1 MAIQS
6 ISTQV
11 YEGQRPGI
19 SGLRKTVNTF
29 IQALYLD
36 NFVQSLL
43 NVLNASSPD
52 GNGLRGKTLVL
63 GGDGRYYNL
72 TAVQTI
78 LKIAAANGVAR
89 VLIGRGGILST
100 PAASAVIRRHGA
112 FGGIILSASNNLA
125 GVNGD
130 FGIKYYIGNGGPAPE
145 SLTEAVYQQT
155 LCIKKV
161 QRSDVKEI
169 DIYTMGVQQVEQ
181 MKVEVIDPVSDY
193 LDVLRDVFDFDALRK
208 LFARDFRIVVDGM
221 NAVGGIYAKAIL
233 EKELGAPPGSVI
245 NAELLPDFGG
255 LLPDP
260 NPVHAAELVRLMTG
274 ALAPDF
280 GAAMGGDADRNMIVG
295 QGMVVSPSDSLAIMT
310 AHARLI
316 PAYRDGLVGV
326 ARSMPTSTA
335 VDRVAKVLNIPCY
348 ETPTGWKY
356 FGNLLDSQRV
366 TLCGEESYGTGS
378 NHLPEKDGLWAIL
391 FWLNMLAVTEK
402 TVSTLVSEHW
412 KTYGRTYYTRHDY
425 EDLSE
430 SVAHDLMD
438 GLRYF
443 MHHLM
448 GKTFGSRTLILA
460 DDFSYTDP
468 VDGSVSSAQGIRFVF
483 DDGARV
489 IFRLSGTTTAG
500 TTLRLYLER
509 CETNALRHNLPL
521 FLAMAELVAWAN
533 AVAGIRQRTGRKM
546 PSLST

>member
-6 ISTQV
+6 ITTQV
-11 YEGQRPGI
+11 YEGQRPGT
-19 SGLRKTVNTF
+19 SGLRKTVKTF

-36 NFVQSLL
+36 NFVQSLFD
-43 NVLNASSPD
+43 VLNASSPGGD
-52 GNGLRGKTLVL
+52 GLRGKTLVL
-63 GGDGRYYNL
+63 GGDGRFYNL

-89 VLIGRGGILST
+89 VLIGQGGILST

-112 FGGIILSASNNLA
+112 FGGLILSASHNPA
-125 GVNGD
+125 GINGD
-130 FGIKYYIGNGGPAPE
+130 FGIKYNIGNGGPAPE

-161 QRSDVKEI
+161 RRSDVKEI
-169 DIYTMGVQQVEQ
+169 DIYTMGVQQLEQ
-181 MKVEVIDPVSDY
+181 MTVEVIDPVADY
-193 LDVLRDVFDFDALRK
+193 LDVLRGVFDFDALRK
-208 LFARDFRIVVDGM
+208 LFARDFRILVDCM

-255 LLPDP
+255 VRPDP
-260 NPVHAAELVRLMTG
+260 NPVHAAELVMRMTG

-280 GAAMGGDADRNMIVG
+280 GAAVDGDADRNMIVG
-295 QGMVVSPSDSLAIMT
+295 QGMVISPSDSLAIMT

-335 VDRVAKVLNIPCY
+335 VDRVAKVLGIPCF

-356 FGNLLDSQRV
+356 FGNLLDAQRV

-378 NHLPEKDGLWAIL
+378 NHLGEKDGFWAIL
-391 FWLNMLAVTEK
+391 FWLNMLAVTGK
-402 TVSTLVSEHW
+402 NVSTLASEHW
-412 KTYGRTYYTRHDY
+412 KTYGRTYYIRHDY

-430 SVAHDLMD
+430 SVAYDLMD

-443 MHHLM
+443 MHHLK
-448 GKTFGSRTLILA
+448 GKTFGSRTLVLA
-460 DDFSYTDP
+460 DDFSYIDP
-468 VDGSVSSAQGIRFVF
+468 VDGSESSAQGIRFVF
-483 DDGARV
+483 DDSARV
-489 IFRLSGTTTAG
+489 IFRLSGTTKAG
-500 TTLRLYLER
+500 ATLRLYLER
-509 CETNALRHNLPL
+509 CETDPLRHNLPL